1 MRKPYHFEPFT
12 IPDEWQGKY
21 FGIYT
26 VSQILASRRQQLA
39 MTQTEVAERAH
50 IRPSQ
55 YNRLESGER
64 MLQECSMEIGM
75 AICAA
80 LLLDPYQLLPLRVEQ
95 PVPEGELPLPQY
107 VGIHDLLLQQR
118 PEKKRRN
125 RA

>member
-1 MRKPYHFEPFT
+1 MRKPYRFEPFT

-26 VSQILASRRQQLA
+26 VSQILASRRQQLG
-39 MTQTEVAERAH
+39 MTQAQVAERAH
-50 IRPSQ
+50 VLPSQ

-95 PVPEGELPLPQY
+95 PAPEGELPLPQY
-107 VGIHDLLLQQR
+107 VEPNDLLL
-118 PEKKRRN
+118 PKKPGKKRHKQ
-125 RA
+125 A